1 MNNFLE
7 VALPKGTV
15 LFEAGAP
22 ADKLYFIQSG
32 AIGMADKSGKVFVTL
47 REGESFGEQ
56 AMLQGG
62 IRGASAIAVEDAVC
76 QEITVDGLRDMLKNK
91 SPILIAVFEGLMLQQ
106 NMHNE
111 LRATLPG

>member
-1 MNNFLE
+1 MNNFNE
-7 VALPKGTV
+7 ISLPKGQV

-32 AIGMADKSGKVFVTL
+32 AIGMADKNGNVFVTL
-47 REGESFGEQ
+47 KEGESFGEQ

-62 IRGASAIAVEDAVC
+62 IRGATAIAVADSVC
-76 QEITVDGLRDMLKNK
+76 QEITVDGLRDMLKHK
-91 SPILIAVFEGLMLQQ
+91 SPIMIAVFEALMLQQ

-111 LRATLPG
+111 LRAKMG